1 MYLCGWFF
9 AWIRCTLSRVGPRAF
24 WFRRMP
30 ICPKNW
36 RLRYVSDAPKAS
48 LTGNRLIGA
57 HGSWVPGVEGV
68 EPPRV
73 EDYRIPVSHLMQGK
87 LLR

>member
-1 MYLCGWFF
+1 M
-9 AWIRCTLSRVGPRAF
+9 GPRAF

-48 LTGNRLIGA
+48 LIGNRLIGA

-73 EDYRIPVSHLMQGK
+73 EDYRIPTYSKMVPTFLAIGAV
-87 LLR
+87 LNEC